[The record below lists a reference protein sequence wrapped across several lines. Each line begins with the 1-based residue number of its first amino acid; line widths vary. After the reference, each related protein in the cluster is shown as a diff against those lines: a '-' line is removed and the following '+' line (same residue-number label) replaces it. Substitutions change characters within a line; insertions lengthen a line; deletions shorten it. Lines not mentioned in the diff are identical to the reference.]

1 MFTRS
6 LKSHINSDLKQ
17 KMVFIGGPRQVGK
30 TTFSF
35 EFLKNGSK
43 SHQSYYNWDIVTRR
57 KEILKGTFPVAEK
70 LIVLDEVHKYAR
82 WRNLLKGF
90 YDEYYPRKNFL
101 VTGSARLDY
110 YRKGGDS
117 LIGRYHYH
125 RLHPVSLLELNS
137 NPTITDV
144 ETLLQYSGFP
154 EPLIKSSEKFLRRW
168 QLERA
173 DRVLREDLRDLERVR
188 EISLLEILLDAL
200 PSRVGSPLSIRS
212 LQEDVEVAH
221 ESISKWLSIFES
233 LYLTYRISPFG
244 AERIKAVKKEQKLYF
259 WDWST
264 VQESG
269 ARFENFMASQLL
281 KYCHFLQDTEG
292 YKMELRYLRDR
303 EKREVDF
310 VVVKNKKPL
319 FAVEA
324 KLGEDS
330 LLKQVAY
337 FAERTDIPVFYQVH
351 MGTKDYELLKG
362 RIRVIPANIFC
373 KEVLV

>member
-1 MFTRS
+1 
-6 LKSHINSDLKQ
+6 
-17 KMVFIGGPRQVGK
+17 
-30 TTFSF
+30 
-35 EFLKNGSK
+35 
-43 SHQSYYNWDIVTRR
+43 
-57 KEILKGTFPVAEK
+57 
-70 LIVLDEVHKYAR
+70 
-82 WRNLLKGF
+82 
-90 YDEYYPRKNFL
+90 
-101 VTGSARLDY
+101 
-110 YRKGGDS
+110 
-117 LIGRYHYH
+117 
-125 RLHPVSLLELNS
+125 
-137 NPTITDV
+137 
-144 ETLLQYSGFP
+144 
-154 EPLIKSSEKFLRRW
+154 
-168 QLERA
+168 
-173 DRVLREDLRDLERVR
+173 VLREDLRDLERVR

-269 ARFENFMASQLL
+269 ARFENFIASQLL

-351 MGTKDYELLKG
+351 MGNKDYELLKG